1 MSNTDKASR
10 PDAENPEWTE
20 DMAANAKRLGDLP
33 LSLQAKLRGRPPA
46 ENPKVSVTLRLDPDV
61 IAYFKAEGA
70 GWQTRINAA
79 LRREMH

>member
-20 DMAANAKRLGDLP
+20 DMAASAKRLGDLP
-33 LSLQAKLRGRPPA
+33 LSLQAKLRGRPPV

-61 IAYFKAEGA
+61 IDYFKAEGA

-79 LRREMH
+79 LRREMR

>member
-46 ENPKVSVTLRLDPDV
+46 GIPRS
-61 IAYFKAEGA
+61 A
-70 GWQTRINAA
+70 
-79 LRREMH
+79 